1 MHFFH
6 NMNKILPLFLEK
18 QLPVSMST
26 RSVGKAIILILKT
39 IKDVEINNKTFKL
52 ILKILI

>member
-6 NMNKILPLFLEK
+6 NMNKILPLFLGK

-39 IKDVEINNKTFKL
+39 IKDVEINKTFKL